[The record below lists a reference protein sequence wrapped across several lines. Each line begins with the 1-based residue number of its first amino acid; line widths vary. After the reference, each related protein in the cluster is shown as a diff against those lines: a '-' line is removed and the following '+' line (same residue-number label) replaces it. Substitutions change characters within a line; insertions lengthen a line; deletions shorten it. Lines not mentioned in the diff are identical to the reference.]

1 MVKRFLWFQLGGQSV
16 NAKGWLSVLGHG
28 SHFVAQLPLL
38 RVALLCISV
47 FIA

>member
-16 NAKGWLSVLGHG
+16 NAKGWLSLLGHG
-28 SHFVAQLPLL
+28 CPFLAQLPLL

-47 FIA
+47 FVA